1 MELTGKKILITGS
14 TDGLGKDLASTLVS
28 MGAEVTIHGR
38 NREKVDA
45 VRTLI
50 GAHAGIVSDLN
61 VPEGV
66 AEAFSQIDELDIL
79 INNAGVWAEGDTIA
93 ITPEKIIELTNVN
106 ITAHM
111 LVTRALLPKL
121 LSSEFGQILNVV
133 SVAGIEIPFDY
144 FHTIYSGAK
153 FGMQGFS
160 EALAKE
166 FFNKN
171 IRVMGFYPGG
181 METDLFTKAGLE
193 YEQHEPWMFE
203 TKESVEAITFMLT
216 RSPKVNIKR
225 LDLINHQM
233 M

>member
-14 TDGLGKDLASTLVS
+14 TDGLGKELASTFIS
-28 MGAEVTIHGR
+28 MGAEVTVHGR
-38 NREKVDA
+38 SKEKVEA
-45 VRTLI
+45 VRNAI
-50 GAHAGIVSDLN
+50 GAHNGIVSDFN
-61 VPEGV
+61 VPEGIT
-66 AEAFSQIDELDIL
+66 EAFSGIAELDIL
-79 INNAGVWAEGDTIA
+79 INNAGVWSEGDTVA
-93 ITPEKIIELTNVN
+93 VSPEKIIELTNVN

-111 LVTRALLPKL
+111 LVTRALLPTLL
-121 LSSEFGQILNVV
+121 LSKFGQVLNVV

-144 FHTIYSGAK
+144 YHTIYSGVK

-171 IRVMGFYPGG
+171 LRVMGFYPGG

-193 YEQHEPWMFE
+193 YEPHEPWMFE

-216 RSPKVNIKR
+216 RSPKINVKR

-233 M
+233 A